1 MIVATCS
8 LPSGICTNLAIFLS
22 RLCSLSKNKTLGGR
36 GAGMRN
42 LTILFITFH
51 SIPFIIILWAT
62 ISSIFLVVDLV
73 TLNGSKIVCLPRLM
87 ELVMIVDIEILWQ
100 VGFKQRKPMI
110 DLEREIKSLFFQ
122 SFYERL
128 PPIE

>member
-1 MIVATCS
+1 
-8 LPSGICTNLAIFLS
+8 
-22 RLCSLSKNKTLGGR
+22 
-36 GAGMRN
+36 MRN

-128 PPIE
+128 PSIE

>member
-1 MIVATCS
+1 
-8 LPSGICTNLAIFLS
+8 
-22 RLCSLSKNKTLGGR
+22 
-36 GAGMRN
+36 
-42 LTILFITFH
+42 
-51 SIPFIIILWAT
+51 
-62 ISSIFLVVDLV
+62 
-73 TLNGSKIVCLPRLM
+73 M
-87 ELVMIVDIEILWQ
+87 ELVMIVDVEILWQ